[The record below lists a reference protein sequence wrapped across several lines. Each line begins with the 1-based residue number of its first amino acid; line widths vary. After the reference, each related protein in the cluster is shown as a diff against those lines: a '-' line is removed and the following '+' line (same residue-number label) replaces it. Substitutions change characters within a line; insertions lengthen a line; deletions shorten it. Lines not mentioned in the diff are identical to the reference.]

1 MRLGGGDALSA
12 AARLKGD
19 SLARPSPQTIGKRE
33 REQAKREKRERK
45 REKKAAAAEAKA
57 AQNAQPSGDPAE

>member
-1 MRLGGGDALSA
+1 
-12 AARLKGD
+12 
-19 SLARPSPQTIGKRE
+19 LARPSPQTIGKRE

-57 AQNAQPSGDPAE
+57 AQHAQPSGDPAE